1 MVVAIVFWSLFI
13 TILAVAL
20 ILSIK
25 AQRDPSVVRRFG
37 GRRLDGPFGAPGLA
51 GTQIADQALDPL
63 GRPAGWIPPG
73 DVAGLLAEEDAER
86 HRQMDDFRSQGFYRM

>member
-1 MVVAIVFWSLFI
+1 MAVAIVFWSLFI

-37 GRRLDGPFGAPGLA
+37 GCRLDGPFGAPGLA
-51 GTQIADQALDPL
+51 GTQIADQVRDPL
-63 GRPAGWIPPG
+63 GRPAGSIPPG
-73 DVAGLLAEEDAER
+73 DVGRLRAEEDADWD
-86 HRQMDDFRSQGFYRM
+86 RQMDDFRNKGFDRA